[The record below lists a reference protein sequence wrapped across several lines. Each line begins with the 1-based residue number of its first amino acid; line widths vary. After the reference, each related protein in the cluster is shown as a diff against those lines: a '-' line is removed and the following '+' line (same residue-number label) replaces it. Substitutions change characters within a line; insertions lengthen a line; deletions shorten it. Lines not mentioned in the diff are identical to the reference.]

1 MIGFFDSG
9 FGGLTILK
17 EVVKILPQYSY
28 IYLGD
33 NARTPYGSR
42 SQEVIYQFTT
52 EGVVELFKRG
62 AKLII
67 LACNTSSASA
77 LRKIQQEFL
86 PKYFSNKK
94 ACPEQ
99 NRRVLGIIIPTAEEV
114 KKFTLSN
121 EVGILATEA
130 TVNSLSYPKEI
141 NKLFPEIKVYQQGCP
156 LLVPIIERGEIEW
169 QGLDLIIE
177 KYLDELFQKSRKIDT
192 IILGCTHYAIIEEK
206 IKSRVPDGVKIIS
219 QGPIIAE
226 KLKNY
231 LLRHPEIEEKLSK
244 TGEKIFFSTEDSKR
258 VKYLSSLFYGE
269 PINIETIKI

>member
-17 EVVKILPQYSY
+17 EVVKVLPSYSY

-33 NARTPYGSR
+33 NARAPYGSR
-42 SQEVIYQFTT
+42 SQKVIYQFTT
-52 EGVVELFKRG
+52 EGVIELFKRG
-62 AKLII
+62 AELII
-67 LACNTSSASA
+67 LACNTSSSSA

-86 PKYFSNKK
+86 PKYFPNKK
-94 ACPEQ
+94 
-99 NRRVLGIIIPTAEEV
+99 VLGIIIPTAEEV

-141 NKLFPEIKVYQQGCP
+141 NKLFPEIKIYQQSCP
-156 LLVPIIERGEIEW
+156 LLVPIIESGEIEW
-169 QGLDLIIE
+169 LGLDLIIK
-177 KYLDELFQKSRKIDT
+177 KYLDELFQNSQRIDT
-192 IILGCTHYAIIEEK
+192 IILGCTHYAIIEER
-206 IKSRVPDGVKIIS
+206 IKNRVPAGVKIIS

-244 TGEKIFFSTEDSKR
+244 TGEKIFFSTEDSER
-258 VKYLSSLFYGE
+258 VRCLSNLFYGE

>member
-33 NARTPYGSR
+33 NARAPYGSR
-42 SQEVIYQFTT
+42 SQEVIYQFTV

-62 AKLII
+62 AELVI
-67 LACNTSSASA
+67 LACNTSSSSA

-86 PKYFSNKK
+86 PKYFPNKK
-94 ACPEQ
+94 
-99 NRRVLGIIIPTAEEV
+99 VLGIIIPTAEEA
-114 KKFTLSN
+114 KRFTLSN
-121 EVGILATEA
+121 ELGILATGA

-141 NKLFPEIKVYQQGCP
+141 NKFFPKIKVYQQSCP
-156 LLVPIIERGEIEW
+156 LLVPIIESGEFEW
-169 QGLDLIIE
+169 PGLDLIIK
-177 KYLDELFQKSRKIDT
+177 KYLDELFQKSQRIDT

-206 IKSRVPDGVKIIS
+206 IKSRVSAGVKIIS

-231 LLRHPEIEEKLSK
+231 LLRHPEIGEKLSK
-244 TGEKIFFSTEDSKR
+244 TGEKIFFSTENSEK
-258 VKYLSSLFYGE
+258 VKYFSSLFYGE
-269 PINIETIKI
+269 PINVEIIKISRDIV